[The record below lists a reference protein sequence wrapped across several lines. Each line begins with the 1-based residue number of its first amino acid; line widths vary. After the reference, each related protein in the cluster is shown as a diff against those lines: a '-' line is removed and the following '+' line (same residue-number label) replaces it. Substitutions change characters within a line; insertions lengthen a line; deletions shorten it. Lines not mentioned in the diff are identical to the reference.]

1 MKIAVIGVYFGEFP
15 EHMRLWLRSCSYNQ
29 KIDYLIFTD
38 QELFDLP
45 DNVKTVKM
53 HLEDFSRLASRKLK
67 IKNINMKRAYK
78 CCDFKPV
85 YGVIFE
91 DYVKGYDFWGHC
103 DFDLVFGDILSNIDK
118 YAWRKDD
125 KILPLGHLSFYRNI
139 DEVNERYKLESAT
152 ANYEEIFTSDKS
164 YAFDEFNGMMDIYER
179 NHFPFYKKRVFA
191 DIDSVHKR
199 FCLSGGDKNYRH
211 QLFYWEDGRLF
222 KVYIKKNIVKK
233 KEYAY
238 IHFKKR
244 ERMPID
250 IDDMDNCDAFFVT
263 RFGFIEK
270 KKSGIPSVGEI
281 KKYNPYRGALF
292 EKYEYYRFRYNNMI
306 RKIKK
311 RLNTI
316 RGDV

>member
-1 MKIAVIGVYFGEFP
+1 MIGVYFGEFP

-29 KIDYLIFTD
+29 KIDFLIFTD
-38 QELFDLP
+38 QELSDLP
-45 DNVKTVKM
+45 VNVKTVKM
-53 HLEDFSRLASRKLK
+53 NLKDFSRLASKKLK
-67 IKNINMKRAYK
+67 IENINIKRAYK

-118 YAWRKDD
+118 NAWKKDD
-125 KILPLGHLSFYRNI
+125 KILPLGHLSFYRNTN
-139 DEVNERYKLESAT
+139 EVNERYKLESAT
-152 ANYEEIFTSDKS
+152 ANYVEIFTSNKS

-211 QLFYWEDGRLF
+211 QLFYWEDGRVF
-222 KVYIKKNIVKK
+222 KAYADKSVVKK

-244 ERMPID
+244 RQMPIV
-250 IDDMDNCDAFFVT
+250 IDDSSEHYGFFVT

-270 KKSGIPSVGEI
+270 KRSGVPTMKEI
-281 KKYNPYRGALF
+281 KKLNPYHGFLL
-292 EKYEYYRFRYNNMI
+292 EKYEYFRFRYNNMI
-306 RKIKK
+306 RKIKR
-311 RLNTI
+311 RLNII
-316 RGDV
+316 RDDT